1 LKLKAGMNQDSVAS
15 PSATPQGDSPLELE
29 SWSNQF
35 KRGQYEYDN
44 RQVFTYVLKESRRK
58 GHKAD
63 RRCNHL

>member
-15 PSATPQGDSPLELE
+15 PLRRPKVISPLELE

-44 RQVFTYVLKESRRK
+44 RYVFTYVLKNRAE
-58 GHKAD
+58 KA
-63 RRCNHL
+63 